1 MAKKPDKAETP
12 LVFISP
18 WANEAIWPPKEKYQH
33 NWSGRVE
40 SLLEAASE
48 YYWMMNDSGL
58 ILCDP
63 DPKAEISEKESL
75 EGIIVTMANDR
86 AESVGRELFR
96 GVETDYAAE
105 YLGFNRHEWMVL
117 LVTFGLEEDS
127 IDQFVLDMGGLGDA
141 AERRVDA
148 YWNSWVRDK
157 AENML
162 GLCKD

>member
-1 MAKKPDKAETP
+1 MAKKADKPETP
-12 LVFISP
+12 PVFVSP
-18 WANEAIWPPKEKYQH
+18 WANESIWPLKEKYQH

-40 SLLEAASE
+40 SLLGAASE
-48 YYWMMNDSGL
+48 YYWMMNESGL

-63 DPKAEISEKESL
+63 NPEAEIAKEESL
-75 EGIIVTMANDR
+75 EGIIVTMANER

-127 IDQFVLDMGGLGDA
+127 IDQFISDMGGLSGA
-141 AERRVDA
+141 AERRVDT
-148 YWNSWVRDK
+148 YWNSWVRER
-157 AENML
+157 AEDALN
-162 GLCKD
+162 LCKI